1 MDKYEPIPWRGVN
14 VLEKLVIL
22 VLLFSAVV
30 VLALGFLSET
40 LIQRLL
46 QPLGIDSNP
55 GWLVVG
61 PKAFFIFAGILV
73 LLIVLAALIRFRLI
87 RDKRTWFGT
96 GCPDCKER
104 DLVRVKRHFSDR
116 FYGLIRLPA
125 YRYACRNCTWRGI
138 RIARRDRSP
147 KRDLERELAL
157 RRFQPDGLP
166 LREEFERD
174 ALEYAVQLE
183 ETSPFDFGDETS
195 ESVDE
200 FAPSAH
206 DLNETAESSGHRFTI
221 LGFLDKPHP
230 ARRHR
235 TPPS

>member
-1 MDKYEPIPWRGVN
+1 MNKNEPIPWRGVN
-14 VLEKLVIL
+14 VLEKLVIF
-22 VLLFSAVV
+22 VLLISAAAT
-30 VLALGFLSET
+30 LTLGFLNEI

-46 QPLGIDSNP
+46 QSLGIGAIP
-55 GWLVVG
+55 GWLIVG
-61 PKAFFIFAGILV
+61 QRSLFVFAGILI
-73 LLIVLAALIRFRLI
+73 LLIAFAAMIRFRLI

-104 DLVRVKRHFSDR
+104 DLVRVRRHFSDR

-147 KRDLERELAL
+147 ERDLERELAL

-230 ARRHR
+230 ARHR

>member
-1 MDKYEPIPWRGVN
+1 MNKNEPIPWRGVN
-14 VLEKLVIL
+14 VLEKLVIF
-22 VLLFSAVV
+22 VLLISAAAT
-30 VLALGFLSET
+30 LTLGFLNET

-46 QPLGIDSNP
+46 QSLGIGAIP
-55 GWLVVG
+55 GWLIVG
-61 PKAFFIFAGILV
+61 QRSLFVFAGILI
-73 LLIVLAALIRFRLI
+73 LLIAFAALIRFRLI
-87 RDKRTWFGT
+87 RDKRTWLGT

-104 DLVRVKRHFSDR
+104 DLVRVRRHFSDR

-147 KRDLERELAL
+147 ERDLERELAL

-166 LREEFERD
+166 LREEFEYD

-200 FAPSAH
+200 FTPSAH

-230 ARRHR
+230 ARHR
-235 TPPS
+235 TSPS

>member
-22 VLLFSAVV
+22 VLLFSAVAT
-30 VLALGFLSET
+30 LALGFLSET
-40 LIQRLL
+40 LLQHLL
-46 QPLGIDSNP
+46 QPLGITPISGRLNT
-55 GWLVVG
+55 GQISIL
-61 PKAFFIFAGILV
+61 AFVGILI
-73 LLIVLAALIRFRLI
+73 LLIAFAAMIRFRLI
-87 RDKRTWFGT
+87 KDKRTWFGT

-104 DLVRVKRHFSDR
+104 DLVRVRRHFSDR

-147 KRDLERELAL
+147 ERDLERELAL

-166 LREEFERD
+166 LWEEPEYD

-206 DLNETAESSGHRFTI
+206 NLNETAESSGHRFTI

-230 ARRHR
+230 ARHR